1 MENKNISIP
10 ALISRFRWKISL
22 TLLLVLSESVLS
34 LLFPL
39 FIGFAINGLLEESF
53 QGIYQLAGLGLLAL
67 IVGSGRRFYDTR
79 AYSDIYVKISDEVVA
94 REHAAGKS
102 ISTVSARAS
111 LLTEFVEFLE
121 NSMPM
126 ILESLIGVVG
136 ILVIIFGLNLSVFWA
151 SIALL
156 VLVFVVYWFS
166 AKANFRFNEG
176 FNNQLEE
183 QVDVLESRERGLIRK
198 HFRAVANW
206 NIKLSDLETW
216 NYAAIWLGI
225 IALLVYS
232 PIAVIG
238 SGVLNYGLIF
248 SALMYVFQYVE
259 NLVTLPYFIQQII
272 RLQEISARLNTKQE
286 I

>member
-1 MENKNISIP
+1 MENKNISITR
-10 ALISRFRWKISL
+10 LISRFRWKISL
-22 TLLLVLSESVLS
+22 TLFLVLSESALA

-39 FIGFAINGLLEESF
+39 FIGFAINGLLEDSL
-53 QGIYQLAGLGLLAL
+53 QGIYQLAGLGVAAL

-94 REHAAGKS
+94 REQAEGRS
-102 ISTVSARAS
+102 ISMISARAS

-136 ILVIIFGLNLSVFWA
+136 ILIIIFGLYISVFWA

-156 VLVFVVYWFS
+156 MLVFAVYWIS

-183 QVDVLESRERGLIRK
+183 QVNVLESRERGLIRR
-198 HFRAVANW
+198 HFRTVADW

-248 SALMYVFQYVE
+248 SALMYVFQYVD
-259 NLVTLPYFIQQII
+259 NLVTLPFFIQQII
-272 RLQEISARLNTKQE
+272 RLQEISTRLNSA
-286 I
+286 